1 MSLSDYESRKNAPPT
16 PSRPRREDAVGRWWG
31 DAQKLEAVKTWLML
45 RSWPMTAAVVKIPEE
60 TLKRWGKTQWWK
72 DLRDDLLQEDEL
84 QLSARLKKLVDS
96 SLSVVEDRLANGD
109 YVYNQK
115 TGEMR
120 RKPVAMRDAH
130 KVALDM
136 QERHDLIL
144 KNNAPKAS
152 DEQMADKLMKLA
164 NKFAELAGAKKLE
177 AGTIEGTITDVEA
190 KEISPDPVPGELL
203 NGFGESGGEEIVQE
217 SGSATS

>member
-1 MSLSDYESRKNAPPT
+1 MSLSDHETRKNAPPT
-16 PSRPRREDAVGRWWG
+16 PSRPRREDAAGRWWG

-60 TLKRWGKTQWWK
+60 TLKRWSKTQWWK

-136 QERHDLIL
+136 QDRHDLIL
-144 KNNAPKAS
+144 RNNAPKAS

-164 NKFAELAGAKKLE
+164 NKFAELAGAKKIE
-177 AGTIEGTITDVEA
+177 ANTIEGEVSEVEV
-190 KEISPDPVPGELL
+190 KEIQADSLSDDVPNDDWAVGNPEAV
-203 NGFGESGGEEIVQE
+203 SEEQNPN
-217 SGSATS
+217 S